1 MCMFISMCVFVC
13 THMITYIHLV
23 WLQTLENYFV
33 SFHPVQKLLQVL
45 HTSPTVTLYT
55 NMHSTMLSH
64 HVWLKGVECKLIKQ
78 CAVFC
83 TNTSIS
89 FLYIQKVQP
98 SSIEHRAEVHK
109 FEQTLSVAQL
119 THIIYY
125 SLESKCKRIGQYHTT
140 VPCIYLQVIILLCN
154 TVQCHMT
161 SHYIIH
167 IYL

>member
-1 MCMFISMCVFVC
+1 MCVHIHMCMFISMCVFVC

-33 SFHPVQKLLQVL
+33 SFHLVQKLLQVL

-55 NMHSTMLSH
+55 NMYSTMLSH
-64 HVWLKGVECKLIKQ
+64 HVWLKWVECKLIKQ

-109 FEQTLSVAQL
+109 FEQNTISCS
-119 THIIYY
+119 TDSYY
-125 SLESKCKRIGQYHTT
+125 
-140 VPCIYLQVIILLCN
+140 ILL
-154 TVQCHMT
+154 TRVKVQANRTISYNSTM
-161 SHYIIH
+161 H
-167 IYL
+167 ISSGYHIVM